1 MKFKALFAALVAGAA
16 LVTSCEQPF
25 EPTYLDAIKVSS
37 SYVAIPEEG
46 GSVEITLN
54 ATGDW
59 NITGVGTGDKEIDWV
74 TVKPMSGQ
82 AGEDIVLTF
91 SAEANDSGR
100 QGSIYIN
107 VGNQQQ
113 VINLIQGLVT
123 AQTVP
128 VSQVIEDVNNGT
140 VGKLYRVTGIATAI
154 TNTSYGNWYLN
165 DGTGEIYI
173 YGTVNASGSNDWESF
188 DIEVGDEVTVE
199 GRSVLY
205 GGNSLAEGATL
216 EFIDA
221 LWIST
226 NKSLIKVASTQPENA
241 VIPIEGGEFSV
252 TLENKGDG
260 ISVEVPE
267 DVKSWIS
274 LVSIGGTTSN
284 PVVTFR
290 AEANP
295 GIDRPATLTFITHND
310 PDPEKDEELK
320 EYSISA
326 DFTQDG
332 LITDVK
338 VEDLDALA
346 DGLARYRLQGTLAQD
361 EEGDI
366 YLTDYTGNVHVN
378 EVIPVL
384 DEDGEEL
391 DAWESLGVEVGD
403 VVSLV
408 ARKSSDDGDPQLVAA
423 KVEEVVIKPTAVT
436 VKEFLAAAED
446 DTWYLLRGEVSDLTN
461 TKYGN
466 FDLVDETGSVY
477 TYGLETGYGYDGS
490 SSQGQFASLDVA
502 AGDTLTIV
510 GRRSSYKGEAQVAD
524 AFFVKVDKKAVELPD
539 DLAEKGTADDPYSV
553 ASALKI
559 FEVGAWTVYSSES
572 AYFKGIVTEIEDLS
586 TSYGNATFYISADG
600 SNDGDRLYI
609 FRSRYLDDEKF
620 TSEDQLQLG
629 DEVVICGNM
638 QDYNGTFE
646 ITNGYIYSLNR

>member
-59 NITGVGTGDKEIDWV
+59 DITGVGTGDKEIDWV

-100 QGSIYIN
+100 QGSLYIN

-113 VINLIQGLVT
+113 VINVIQGLVT

-154 TNTSYGNWYLN
+154 ANTSYGNWYLN

-173 YGTVNASGSNDWESF
+173 YGTVNASGSYDWESF

-205 GGNSLAEGATL
+205 NNTTL

-226 NKSLIKVASTQPENA
+226 NKSLIKVASSQPENA

-252 TLENKGDG
+252 TLENKGNG

-295 GIDRPATLTFITHND
+295 GIDRPATLTFITHD
-310 PDPEKDEELK
+310 SPEEGEPK

-332 LITDVK
+332 VITDVK

-346 DGLARYRLQGTLAQD
+346 DGLARYRLQGTLSQD

-366 YLTDYTGNVHVN
+366 YLTDYTGNALVY
-378 EVIPVL
+378 EVVPAL

-408 ARKSSDDGDPQLVAA
+408 ARKSSYKNDPQLVAA
-423 KVEEVVIKPTAVT
+423 RVEEVVIKPTAAT
-436 VKEFLAAAED
+436 VAEFLAAVED
-446 DTWYLLRGEVSDLTN
+446 DTWYLLRGEVSNLTN

-466 FDLVDETGSVY
+466 FDLVDETESVY
-477 TYGLETGYGYDGS
+477 TYGLETGYGYDGAG
-490 SSQGQFASLDVA
+490 SQGQFASLEVA

-510 GRRSSYKGEAQVAD
+510 GRRSSYKGEPQVAD
-524 AFFVKVDKKAVELPD
+524 AFFVKVDKKVVELPE
-539 DLAEKGTADDPYSV
+539 LPEAGTAEDPYSV
-553 ASALKI
+553 ASANEI
-559 FEVGAWTVYSSES
+559 FEIGAWPAYSSET
-572 AYFKGIVTEIEDLS
+572 AYFKGVVSEIEEVS
-586 TSYGNATFYISADG
+586 PNYGNASFFISADG
-600 SNDGDRLYI
+600 SSDGDQLYI

-620 TSEDQLQLG
+620 TSEDQLQVG
-629 DEVVICGNM
+629 DEVVIRGNM

>member
-74 TVKPMSGQ
+74 TVTPMSGQ

-91 SAEANDSGR
+91 SAEANESGR

-128 VSQVIEDVNNGT
+128 VSQVIEDVENGT

-154 TNTSYGNWYLN
+154 ANTSYGNWYLN

-173 YGTVNASGSNDWESF
+173 YGTVNASGSYDWESF

-205 GGNSLAEGATL
+205 NNTTL

-252 TLENKGDG
+252 TLENKGNG

-267 DVKSWIS
+267 EVKSWIS

-346 DGLARYRLQGTLAQD
+346 DGLARYRLQGTLSQD

-366 YLTDYTGNVHVN
+366 YLTDYTGNALVY
-378 EVIPVL
+378 EVVPAL

-408 ARKSSDDGDPQLVAA
+408 ARKSSYKNDPQLVAA
-423 KVEEVVIKPTAVT
+423 RVEEVVLKPTAAT
-436 VKEFLAAAED
+436 VAEFLAAAED
-446 DTWYLLRGEVSDLTN
+446 DTWYLLRGEVSDL
-461 TKYGN
+461 
-466 FDLVDETGSVY
+466 
-477 TYGLETGYGYDGS
+477 
-490 SSQGQFASLDVA
+490 
-502 AGDTLTIV
+502 TLTIV

-620 TSEDQLQLG
+620 TSEDQLQVG
-629 DEVVICGNM
+629 DEVVVRGNM

>member
-1 MKFKALFAALVAGAA
+1 M
-16 LVTSCEQPF
+16 
-25 EPTYLDAIKVSS
+25 D
-37 SYVAIPEEG
+37 
-46 GSVEITLN
+46 
-54 ATGDW
+54 
-59 NITGVGTGDKEIDWV
+59 
-74 TVKPMSGQ
+74 
-82 AGEDIVLTF
+82 
-91 SAEANDSGR
+91 
-100 QGSIYIN
+100 
-107 VGNQQQ
+107 
-113 VINLIQGLVT
+113 
-123 AQTVP
+123 
-128 VSQVIEDVNNGT
+128 
-140 VGKLYRVTGIATAI
+140 
-154 TNTSYGNWYLN
+154 
-165 DGTGEIYI
+165 
-173 YGTVNASGSNDWESF
+173 
-188 DIEVGDEVTVE
+188 
-199 GRSVLY
+199 
-205 GGNSLAEGATL
+205 
-216 EFIDA
+216 
-221 LWIST
+221 
-226 NKSLIKVASTQPENA
+226 
-241 VIPIEGGEFSV
+241 GGEFSV

-295 GIDRPATLTFITHND
+295 GIDRPATLTFITHD
-310 PDPEKDEELK
+310 SPEEGEPK

-346 DGLARYRLQGTLAQD
+346 DGLARYRLQGTLSQD

-366 YLTDYTGNVHVN
+366 YLTDYTGNALVY
-378 EVIPVL
+378 EVVPAL

-408 ARKSSDDGDPQLVAA
+408 ARKSSYKNDPQLVAA
-423 KVEEVVIKPTAVT
+423 RVEEVVIKPTAAT
-436 VKEFLAAAED
+436 VAEFLAAAED

-477 TYGLETGYGYDGS
+477 TYGLETGYGYDGDG
-490 SSQGQFASLDVA
+490 SQGQFASLDVA

-559 FEVGAWTVYSSES
+559 FEVGAWTVYSSET

-609 FRSRYLDDEKF
+609 FRSKYLDEEKF
-620 TSEDQLQLG
+620 TSEDQLQVG

>member
-46 GSVEITLN
+46 GSIEITLN

-74 TVKPMSGQ
+74 TVTPMSGQ

-295 GIDRPATLTFITHND
+295 GIDRPATLTFITHD
-310 PDPEKDEELK
+310 SPEEGEPK

-332 LITDVK
+332 VITDVK
-338 VEDLDALA
+338 VEDLDALS
-346 DGLARYRLQGTLAQD
+346 DGLARYRLQGTLSQD

-366 YLTDYTGNVHVN
+366 YLTDYTGNVLLN

-408 ARKSSDDGDPQLVAA
+408 ARKSSYKNDPQLVAA

-446 DTWYLLRGEVSDLTN
+446 DTWYLLRGEVSNLTN
-461 TKYGN
+461 TKFGN

-477 TYGLETGYGYDGS
+477 TYGLETGYGYDGDG
-490 SSQGQFASLDVA
+490 SQGQFASLEVSV
-502 AGDTLTIV
+502 GDTLTIV
-510 GRRSSYKGEAQVAD
+510 GHRSSYQGEAQVAG
-524 AFFVKVDKKAVELPD
+524 AFFVKLDEKVVELPE
-539 DLAEKGTADDPYSV
+539 LPEAGTAEDPYSV
-553 ASALKI
+553 ASANEI
-559 FEVGAWTVYSSES
+559 FEIGAWPAYSSET
-572 AYFKGIVTEIEDLS
+572 AYFKGVVSEIEDLS

-609 FRSRYLDDEKF
+609 FRSKYLDEEKF
-620 TSEDQLQLG
+620 TSEDQLQVG
-629 DEVVICGNM
+629 DEVVVRGNM
-638 QDYNGTFE
+638 QDYKGTFE

>member
-74 TVKPMSGQ
+74 TVTPMSGQ

-154 TNTSYGNWYLN
+154 ANTSYGNWYLN

-173 YGTVNASGSNDWESF
+173 YGTVNASGSYDWESF

-205 GGNSLAEGATL
+205 NNTTL

-252 TLENKGDG
+252 TLENKGNG

-267 DVKSWIS
+267 EVKSWIS

-332 LITDVK
+332 VITDVK

-346 DGLARYRLQGTLAQD
+346 DGLARYRLQGTLSQD

-366 YLTDYTGNVHVN
+366 YLTDYTGNALVY
-378 EVIPVL
+378 EVVPAL

-408 ARKSSDDGDPQLVAA
+408 ARKSSYKNDPQLVAA
-423 KVEEVVIKPTAVT
+423 RVEEVVLKPTAAT
-436 VKEFLAAAED
+436 VAEFLAAAED

-572 AYFKGIVTEIEDLS
+572 AYFKGTVTEIEDLS
-586 TSYGNATFYISADG
+586 TSYGNATFFISADG
-600 SNDGDRLYI
+600 SADGDQLYI

-620 TSEDQLQLG
+620 TSEDQLQVG

-646 ITNGYIYSLNR
+646 ITNGYIHSLNR